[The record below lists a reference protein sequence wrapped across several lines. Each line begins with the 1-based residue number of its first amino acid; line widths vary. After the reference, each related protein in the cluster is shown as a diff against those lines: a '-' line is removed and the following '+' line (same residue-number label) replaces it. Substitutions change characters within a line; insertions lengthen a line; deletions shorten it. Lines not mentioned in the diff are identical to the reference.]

1 MYLKQIIAN
10 GFKSFADK
18 TNIEFNKSIA
28 GIVGPNGS
36 GKSNI
41 VDAVRWVLGEQSIKS
56 LRGTNMS
63 DVIFSGSK
71 TRNASTCATVTLIF
85 DNTDNMLPIEY
96 SEVAIKRTIYKTG
109 ESEYYLNNE
118 KCRLKDITDL
128 FIDAGVSKES
138 FNIIS
143 QGDIATIL
151 SDKAEDRRIIFD
163 AASGVLKYKKRK
175 EEAIRKLEKTNN
187 NLIRV
192 NDIINEIET
201 NLDPLYEQSK
211 VAKKYLE
218 CKELL
223 DDLEV
228 ALIVTDIEKLNDS
241 VNDCNEKIISL
252 KDQIFDMETNS
263 NIGSTNLEELK
274 LKYNKINDEVY
285 NKQQE
290 LLSLVTE
297 VEKLSGDKNL
307 IIERQKYKSD
317 DIKVHSNIINL
328 KEKIL
333 KIDNELSI
341 SQDKIKAYLND
352 INENNSILTNLKNTY
367 NSINQNKSASEKE
380 LFNLNN
386 RYSDINYKIDR
397 IRNSI
402 ENNTSLPFA
411 VRSVLENPRL
421 SGIHSVIGKLIEVDE
436 KYELAI
442 NTALGFSSSFV
453 VVDNE
458 EAAKKAISFLKTN
471 NAGKATF
478 FPLNIIEKKAIDN
491 STYQNLNLY
500 DGYIGIA
507 SSLVKYEST
516 YDNIIQNQLGTTI
529 VVDNIDNAVK
539 LAATI
544 NYRYR
549 IVTLNGEVIHVGGSL
564 TGGSEASK
572 TSIILEKRELENL
585 NKEKIKVE
593 EQIENIKQE
602 ISKFDIELNLEKE
615 KQEKSNYII
624 TNLETKIEYEKN
636 DLLDKQKQKEEVTKE
651 IESMDKL
658 ANNILSEHENKVL
671 EEYYSKIKEKEQKEL
686 EIKVLIRD
694 LTLEKEK
701 IDEIEKEYKF
711 NNEEYNK
718 QQDKL
723 KQLEIK
729 NSRSEVKLDT
739 LLNILTE
746 EYSLTYERAKEHHIL
761 EIDYDD
767 AKKKVKEARETVKEL
782 GTVNIGA
789 VEEYNRINTRYEF
802 LNTQRTDLIKA
813 NDTIND
819 IITELD
825 EIMKDKFEES
835 FKIIQIKFK
844 EVFKKLFYGGTAEL
858 KLTDPK
864 NILTTGIDII
874 ALPPGKKLQNISLL
888 SGGEKALT
896 AIALLFSILETKV
909 VPFCILDEVEAA
921 LDEVNVD
928 TFGEYLESLKNRT
941 QFIVITHKKK
951 TMEFAD
957 ILYGI
962 TMEESG
968 VSKLVSVKLEDIK

>member
-41 VDAVRWVLGEQSIKS
+41 VDAVRWVLGEQSVKS

-71 TRNASTCATVTLIF
+71 TRNPSMSATVTLIF
-85 DNTDNMLPIEY
+85 DNSDNMLPIDY
-96 SEVAIKRTIYKTG
+96 TEVAIKRTIYKTG
-109 ESEYYLNNE
+109 ESEYYLNSE

-192 NDIINEIET
+192 NDIINEIEI

-223 DDLEV
+223 DELEV

-241 VNDCNEKIISL
+241 VNDCNEKISVL

-274 LKYNKINDEVY
+274 LNYNKISDELY

-290 LLSLVTE
+290 LLSLVAET
-297 VEKLSGDKNL
+297 EKLSGDKNL

-317 DIKVHSNIINL
+317 DIKVHNNIINL
-328 KEKIL
+328 KEKVL
-333 KIDNELSI
+333 KTDNEISI
-341 SQDKIKAYLND
+341 SQDKIKSYYNDLSDNNNILNCIKD
-352 INENNSILTNLKNTY
+352 EY
-367 NSINQNKSASEKE
+367 NSVNQNKNQIENE
-380 LFNLNN
+380 LFSLNN
-386 RYSDINYKIDR
+386 KITDINYKIEKLKS
-397 IRNSI
+397 SI
-402 ENNTSLPFA
+402 ENNTSLPFS
-411 VRSVLENPRL
+411 VRSILENPRL
-421 SGIHSVIGKLIEVDE
+421 NGIHNVIGKLIDIDE
-436 KYELAI
+436 KYEPAI
-442 NTALGFSSSFV
+442 NTALGFSSSFI

-458 EAAKKAISFLKTN
+458 ESAKKAISFLKAN
-471 NAGKATF
+471 NSGKATF
-478 FPLNIIEKKAIDN
+478 FPLNIIDKKTIDN
-491 STYQNLNLY
+491 EVYKDLNLY

-539 LAATI
+539 IAATI

-564 TGGSEASK
+564 TGGSEISK

-585 NKEKIKVE
+585 IKEKSKVE
-593 EQIENIKQE
+593 EQIENTKQQVNQ
-602 ISKFDIELNLEKE
+602 INIELNKIKE
-615 KQEKSNYII
+615 KQDKNNYLI

-636 DLLDKQKQKEEVTKE
+636 TLLDRQKEKEEIVKE

-658 ANNILSEHENKVL
+658 VNNILSEHENKVL
-671 EEYYSKIKEKEQKEL
+671 EEYYSKMKEKEQKEL
-686 EIKVLIRD
+686 EIKVLSRD
-694 LTLEKEK
+694 LSLEKEK
-701 IDEIEKEYKF
+701 INEIEKEYRN

-718 QQDKL
+718 NQDKL

-729 NSRSEVKLDT
+729 NSKSEVRLDT

-746 EYSLTYERAKEHHIL
+746 EYSLTYERAKEHYLL
-761 EIDYDD
+761 EVSYDE
-767 AKKKVKEARETVKEL
+767 ARKKVKEARDTIKEL
-782 GTVNIGA
+782 GIVNIGA

-802 LNTQRTDLIKA
+802 LNSQRADLIKA

-819 IITELD
+819 IINELD
-825 EIMKDKFEES
+825 EIMKTKFEES
-835 FKIIQIKFK
+835 FKIIQVKFK

-888 SGGEKALT
+888 SGGEKSLT

-928 TFGEYLESLKNRT
+928 TFGEYLESLKDRT

>member
-10 GFKSFADK
+10 GFKSFANK
-18 TNIEFNKSIA
+18 TIIEFNKGIA

-41 VDAVRWVLGEQSIKS
+41 VDAVRWVLGEQSVKS
-56 LRGTNMS
+56 LRGINMS

-71 TRNASTCATVTLIF
+71 TRNPSISATVTLIF
-85 DNTDNMLPIEY
+85 DNSDNMLPIDY
-96 SEVAIKRTIYKTG
+96 TEVAIKRTIYKTG
-109 ESEYYLNNE
+109 ESEHYLNNE
-118 KCRLKDITDL
+118 KCRLKDIADL

-192 NDIINEIET
+192 NDIINEIEI

-223 DDLEV
+223 NELEV

-241 VNDCNEKIISL
+241 VIDCNEKISVL

-274 LKYNKINDEVY
+274 LKYNKISDELN

-290 LLSLVTE
+290 LLSLVAET
-297 VEKLSGDKNL
+297 EKLSGDKNL

-317 DIKVHSNIINL
+317 DIKVHNNIINL
-328 KEKIL
+328 KEKLL
-333 KIDNELSI
+333 KIDNEISI
-341 SQDKIKAYLND
+341 SQDKIKSYYND
-352 INENNSILTNLKNTY
+352 LGDNNNISNNIKDEYNNVNKNKNQIEN
-367 NSINQNKSASEKE
+367 E
-380 LFNLNN
+380 LFSLNN
-386 RYSDINYKIDR
+386 KIIEINYKIDR
-397 IRNSI
+397 VKNSI
-402 ENNTSLPFA
+402 ENNTSLPFS
-411 VRSVLENPRL
+411 VRSILENPRL
-421 SGIHSVIGKLIEVDE
+421 SGIHNVIGKLIEVDE

-442 NTALGFSSSFV
+442 NTALGFSSSFI

-458 EAAKKAISFLKTN
+458 ESAKKAINFLKTN
-471 NAGKATF
+471 NSGKATF
-478 FPLNIIEKKAIDN
+478 FPLNIIDKKTVDN
-491 STYQNLNLY
+491 ETYQNLNLY

-516 YDNIIQNQLGTTI
+516 YDNIIQNQLGNTI

-539 LAATI
+539 IAATI

-564 TGGSEASK
+564 TGGSETSK

-585 NKEKIKVE
+585 IKEKCKVE
-593 EQIENIKQE
+593 EQIENTKQK
-602 ISKFDIELNLEKE
+602 ISQISIELNKIKE
-615 KQEKSNYII
+615 KQDKNNYLI

-636 DLLDKQKQKEEVTKE
+636 ILLDKQKEKEVILKE

-658 ANNILSEHENKVL
+658 VNNVLSEHENKIL
-671 EEYYSKIKEKEQKEL
+671 EDYYSKVKEKEQKEL
-686 EIKVLIRD
+686 EIKLLSRD
-694 LTLEKEK
+694 LSFEKEK
-701 IDEIEKEYKF
+701 IDEIEKKYK
-711 NNEEYNK
+711 NNIEEYNK
-718 QQDKL
+718 SQEKL

-729 NSRSEVKLDT
+729 NSKSEVRLDT

-746 EYSLTYERAKEHHIL
+746 EYSLTYERAKEHYLL
-761 EIDYDD
+761 EISYDE
-767 AKKKVKEARETVKEL
+767 ARRKVKEARDTIKDL
-782 GTVNIGA
+782 GIVNIGA
-789 VEEYNRINTRYEF
+789 IDEYNRINTRYEF
-802 LNTQRTDLIKA
+802 LNNQRADLMKA
-813 NDTIND
+813 NETIND
-819 IITELD
+819 IINELD
-825 EIMKDKFEES
+825 EIMKTKFEET
-835 FKIIQIKFK
+835 FKIIQVKFK

-864 NILTTGIDII
+864 NMLTTGIDII

-928 TFGEYLESLKNRT
+928 TFGEYLESLKDRT

>member
-41 VDAVRWVLGEQSIKS
+41 VDAVRWVLGEQSVKS
-56 LRGTNMS
+56 LRGTNMA

-71 TRNASTCATVTLIF
+71 TRNPSMSATVTLIF
-85 DNTDNMLPIEY
+85 DNTDNILPIEY
-96 SEVAIKRTIYKTG
+96 TEVAIKRTIYKTG

-211 VAKKYLE
+211 IAKRYLE

-223 DDLEV
+223 DELEV
-228 ALIVTDIEKLNDS
+228 ALIVTDIDKLNDS
-241 VNDCNEKIISL
+241 VNDCNDKIKL
-252 KDQIFDMETNS
+252 LNDQIFDMETNS

-274 LKYNKINDEVY
+274 LKYNKINDELY

-290 LLSLVTE
+290 LLALVTE

-317 DIKVHSNIINL
+317 DIKVHNNIVNL
-328 KEKIL
+328 KEKLL
-333 KIDNELSI
+333 KIDNEISI
-341 SQDKIKAYLND
+341 SQEKIKAYLND
-352 INENNSILTNLKNTY
+352 INTNNNILSDIKIEY
-367 NSINQNKSASEKE
+367 NNINQNKNSLESE

-386 RYSDINYKIDR
+386 RCTDINYKIDR
-397 IRNSI
+397 LKNSI
-402 ENNTSLPFA
+402 ENNTSLPFS

-421 SGIHSVIGKLIEVDE
+421 NGIHNVIGKLIEVDE

-442 NTALGFSSSFV
+442 NTALGFSSSFI

-458 EAAKKAISFLKTN
+458 ESAKKAISFLKTN
-471 NAGKATF
+471 NSGKATF
-478 FPLNIIEKKAIDN
+478 FPLNVIDKKAIDN
-491 STYQNLNLY
+491 NTYQNLNLY
-500 DGYIGIA
+500 DGYIGVA
-507 SSLVKYEST
+507 STLVKYEST

-529 VVDNIDNAVK
+529 VVDNIDNAIK

-544 NYRYR
+544 SYRYR

-564 TGGSEASK
+564 TGGSEVSK

-585 NKEKIKVE
+585 NKEKVRLE
-593 EQIENIKQE
+593 EQIDNTKKQIE
-602 ISKFDIELNLEKE
+602 QINNELNKTKE
-615 KQEKSNYII
+615 KQDKNNYII

-636 DLLDKQKQKEEVTKE
+636 TLLDKQKDKEEIVKE

-671 EEYYSKIKEKEQKEL
+671 EEYYSKVKEKEQKEL

-694 LTLEKEK
+694 LSIEKEK
-701 IDEIEKEYKF
+701 IDEIEKEYRI
-711 NNEEYNK
+711 NNDEYNK
-718 QQDKL
+718 NQDKL

-729 NSRSEVKLDT
+729 NSKSEVRLDT

-746 EYSLTYERAKEHHIL
+746 EYSLTYERAKEHYIL
-761 EIDYDD
+761 EMNYDD
-767 AKKKVKEARETVKEL
+767 ARKKVKEARDTIKEL

-802 LNTQRTDLIKA
+802 LNNQRADLIKA

-819 IITELD
+819 IINELD
-825 EIMKDKFEES
+825 EIMKTKFEES
-835 FKIIQIKFK
+835 FKVIQVKFK

-888 SGGEKALT
+888 SGGEKSLT
-896 AIALLFSILETKV
+896 AIALLFSILETRM

-928 TFGEYLESLKNRT
+928 TFGEYLESLKDRT

-957 ILYGI
+957 LLYGI